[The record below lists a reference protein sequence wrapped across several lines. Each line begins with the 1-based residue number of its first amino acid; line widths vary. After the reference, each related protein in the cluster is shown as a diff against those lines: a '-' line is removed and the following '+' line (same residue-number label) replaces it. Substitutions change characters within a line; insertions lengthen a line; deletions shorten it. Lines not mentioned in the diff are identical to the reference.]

1 MELPGSTSGL
11 PQTLPYLL
19 NLMDILFLSWKDL
32 KNPDVGGAEI
42 IVYELAKR
50 LAVNGHHVTWFTRR
64 FSGSKE
70 HEAYDGINIIRRGGK
85 FSVYWEA
92 YRYYRSLVRKPDKV
106 IDCVNTICW
115 QTPLY
120 VPVGNRVMLVNQ
132 LAKEVFFYE
141 LLFPFSWIAYILE
154 RFEYLT
160 YKNTQVFCYAPSTKK
175 DLVIFGLREQNVHV
189 FPLGIDHLRYKPGR
203 RSKDPLF
210 IFVARL
216 TRMKRPDLC
225 IRAMRLVVDTYPRAK
240 LAILGYGPM
249 EKELQRLTQK
259 LNLGTNVSLVNK
271 DTLFFANNTKDK
283 KVRFMQQAWVLLLP
297 SVKEGWGMV
306 VTEAAACGTPA
317 IVTDVTGLRDSVVAG
332 KTGLVIS
339 SDPTAEELAVAM
351 RRIIQDKK
359 LSNGLAME
367 ARGRSRQ
374 FSWEKSYAAFVKF
387 LES

>member
-1 MELPGSTSGL
+1 
-11 PQTLPYLL
+11 
-19 NLMDILFLSWKDL
+19 MDILFLSWKDL

-50 LAVNGHHVTWFTRR
+50 LAANGHHVMWFTRR

-70 HEAYDGINIIRRGGK
+70 HDAYDGVNIIRRGGK

-106 IDCVNTICW
+106 IDCVNTLCW

-141 LLFPFSWIAYILE
+141 LPFPFSWFTYVFE

-160 YKNTQVFCYAPSTKK
+160 YKDTQVLCYSTSTKI
-175 DLVIFGLREQNVHV
+175 DLATFGIRERNVHV
-189 FPLGIDHLRYKPGR
+189 FPLGIDHLRYKPGKK
-203 RSKDPLF
+203 SQNPLF

-225 IRAMRLVVDTYPRAK
+225 IRAMRLVVDTYPKAK

-249 EKELQRLTQK
+249 EQK
-259 LNLGTNVSLVNK
+259 QLKLIQMLNLEANVSLVNK
-271 DTLFFANNTKDK
+271 DTLFFAKNTKDK
-283 KVRFMQQAWVLLLP
+283 KVWFMQQAWALLLP

-317 IVTDVTGLRDSVVAG
+317 IVTDVSGLRDSVVAG

-339 SDPTAEELAVAM
+339 SDPTAEELAGAM
-351 RRIIQDKK
+351 RRIIKDKK
-359 LSNGLAME
+359 FSDGLAIE

-374 FSWEKSYAAFVKF
+374 FTWEKSYAAFVKF